1 MTKKMTKKK
10 RFIAGLAAVL
20 LIVSLAYIGCGYR
33 TPEKRADRIAQKIIK
48 DLDLNEA
55 QQEKLQSTKVEFLTK
70 GLEMRKAHRSTRKEL
85 KEQLSSDKIDQAA
98 LQKMYTDHKVK
109 MDELVSLFTV
119 RLAEFHSTL
128 SPEQK
133 TKLVAKLDSM
143 ERKHRRWGCR
153 QQ

>member
-55 QQEKLQSTKVEFLTK
+55 QQEKLQSAKIEFLTK
-70 GLEMRKAHRSTRKEL
+70 GLEMRKAHRATRKEW

-98 LQKMYTDHKVK
+98 LQ
-109 MDELVSLFTV
+109 
-119 RLAEFHSTL
+119 
-128 SPEQK
+128 
-133 TKLVAKLDSM
+133 
-143 ERKHRRWGCR
+143 
-153 QQ
+153 